1 MKWNEMRQS
10 ENVEDE
16 RSGSPS
22 GGARPLVGSV
32 GIGSIAIA
40 LIAGLIFRV
49 NPLEILGLIS
59 SKSGTPAPQV
69 QTSPINDRDSAFVKS
84 ILGDTED
91 TWGRIFKQQL
101 DTPYRAPKLV
111 LFRNGVNSACGSAQT
126 TSGPFYCPADQKVYL
141 DMAFFEHIQATA
153 GPDTD
158 FAKAYAIA
166 HEVGHHIQT
175 VVGTSD
181 QVRQLQSRS
190 SKTKANDLSVRT
202 ELQADCYAGV
212 WGHNTAQRGLIGDRD
227 VATALDTATQIG
239 DDYLQKQ
246 ARVNVVP
253 ESFTHGSSQQRVT
266 WFKRGL
272 ETGDIKQCDTFAANR
287 L

>member
-16 RSGSPS
+16 RGGSPRS
-22 GGARPLVGSV
+22 GARPLVGSV

-59 SKSGTPAPQV
+59 SKSSTPAPQT
-69 QTSPINDRDSAFVKS
+69 QASPINDRDSAFVKS

-91 TWGRIFKQQL
+91 TWSRIFKQQL
-101 DTPYRAPKLV
+101 NTPYRAPKLV
-111 LFRNGVNSACGSAQT
+111 LFRDGVNSACGAAQT

-153 GPDTD
+153 SPEAD

-175 VVGTSD
+175 VLGTSG
-181 QVRQLQSRS
+181 QVRQLQARS
-190 SKTKANDLSVRT
+190 GKAQANDLSVRV

-212 WGHNTAQRGLIGDRD
+212 WGHYTAQRGLISDRD
-227 VATALDTATQIG
+227 VSAALDTATQIG

-253 ESFTHGSSQQRVT
+253 ESFTHGSSQQRVK
-266 WFKRGL
+266 WFKTGL
-272 ETGDIKQCDTFAANR
+272 NTGDIAKCDTFATKQ

>member
-16 RSGSPS
+16 RSGSSSPVS
-22 GGARPLVGSV
+22 GQRVRSI
-32 GIGSIAIA
+32 GIGGIAIA
-40 LIAGLIFRV
+40 VVAGLIFRV

-59 SKSGTPAPQV
+59 SNQTTPAPQEK
-69 QTSPINDRDSAFVKS
+69 TKPINDRDSAFVKS
-84 ILGDTED
+84 VLGDTED
-91 TWGRIFKQQL
+91 TWDRIFQQQL
-101 DTPYRAPKLV
+101 KTRYQPPKLV
-111 LFRNGVNSACGSAQT
+111 LFRNGVNSACGSAET
-126 TSGPFYCPADQKVYL
+126 TSGPFYCPADRKVYL
-141 DMAFFEHIQATA
+141 DMAFFEHLQATA
-153 GPDTD
+153 SSEAD

-166 HEVGHHIQT
+166 HEVGHHVQT
-175 VVGTSD
+175 ILGTSGK
-181 QVRQLQSRS
+181 VRQLQATS

-212 WGHNTAQRGLIGDRD
+212 WGHYTAQRGLIGDRD
-227 VATALDTATQIG
+227 VEQALDTATQIG

-272 ETGDIKQCDTFAANR
+272 QTGDINRCDTFTTNQ

>member
-16 RSGSPS
+16 RSGSSSAVP
-22 GGARPLVGSV
+22 GQLVGKV
-32 GIGSIAIA
+32 GLGGIAIA

-59 SKSGTPAPQV
+59 SNKTTPAR
-69 QTSPINDRDSAFVKS
+69 QTETKPINDRDSAFVKS
-84 ILGDTED
+84 VLGDTED
-91 TWGRIFKQQL
+91 TWDRIFQQQL
-101 DTPYRAPKLV
+101 KTRYQRPKLV
-111 LFRNGVNSACGSAQT
+111 LFRNGVNSACGSAKT
-126 TSGPFYCPADQKVYL
+126 SSGPFYCPADQKVYL

-153 GPDTD
+153 GAETD
-158 FAKAYAIA
+158 FAKSYAIA
-166 HEVGHHIQT
+166 HEVGHHVQT
-175 VVGTSD
+175 ILGTSGK
-181 QVRQLQSRS
+181 VRQLQSTS
-190 SKTKANDLSVRT
+190 SKTKANDLSVRV

-212 WGHNTAQRGLIGDRD
+212 WGHFTAQRGLIGDRD
-227 VATALDTATQIG
+227 VAQALDTATQIG

-253 ESFTHGSSQQRVT
+253 ESFTHGSSQQRVK

-272 ETGDIKQCDTFAANR
+272 ETGDMQQCDTFTTNQ